1 MGKLNIAKDRIYMP
15 TDLGGLG
22 MIDISEFII
31 SQQVVWIKRAFLL
44 TRDNWRVDLK
54 QICKG
59 NVLSLGKNDVPDSR
73 FPLLSY
79 FAESFES
86 FLKAFNKTNDNLNK
100 SLLVNNPLLKR
111 GRGDNRKINLN
122 FFLGNISRLE
132 NQSINK
138 VTVSDVSIGG
148 RLLSLDEISLNTGL
162 HFNLATY
169 LRLQEAFFLSRGAFR
184 GPNNSTVVP
193 FQYLNFLTGLKRVQK
208 QSEKFS
214 ANTDGPTSG

>member
-59 NVLSLGKNDVPDSR
+59 NVLSLRKNDVPDSRR

-86 FLKAFNKTNDNLNK
+86 FLKAFNKTNNNLNK

-111 GRGDNRKINLN
+111 GRGDNRKIN
-122 FFLGNISRLE
+122 FFWEIYLGWKI
-132 NQSINK
+132 NQSIK
-138 VTVSDVSIGG
+138 
-148 RLLSLDEISLNTGL
+148 
-162 HFNLATY
+162 
-169 LRLQEAFFLSRGAFR
+169 
-184 GPNNSTVVP
+184 
-193 FQYLNFLTGLKRVQK
+193 
-208 QSEKFS
+208 
-214 ANTDGPTSG
+214 